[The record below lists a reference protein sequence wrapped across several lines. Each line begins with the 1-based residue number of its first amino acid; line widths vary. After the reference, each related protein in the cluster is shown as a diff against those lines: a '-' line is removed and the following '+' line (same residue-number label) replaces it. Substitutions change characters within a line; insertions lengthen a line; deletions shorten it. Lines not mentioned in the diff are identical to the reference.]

1 MPGNTGGLPG
11 IGITADRLLAF
22 RERKAAPVRGEPAG
36 RSSGVWFET
45 RRRLARKGVPKGV
58 NRTQKM
64 RVAGRISDA
73 LPHFIDDAREAGVR
87 HEHSRPDPSDQ
98 LRLRQRAGPHLDEEL
113 QQFVGLRRQVHLVAA
128 ALQLTR
134 VRIEKA
140 LAEADP
146 HDTSIRKHEG
156 IRQDFARDAPPY

>member
-22 RERKAAPVRGEPAG
+22 RERKAAFVSDEPARGSPDG
-36 RSSGVWFET
+36 RFWIRDRVP
-45 RRRLARKGVPKGV
+45 RKRVPEGV
-58 NRTQKM
+58 NGSQKE
-64 RVAGRISDA
+64 RGAGRIADA
-73 LPHFIDDAREAGVR
+73 LPHFVDDAREAGAR
-87 HEHSRPDPSDQ
+87 DEHSRPDSIEQ
-98 LRLRQRAGPHLDEEL
+98 LGLRQRAGPGLDKKL
-113 QQFVGLRRQVHLVAA
+113 QQLEGLRRQAHFACAA
-128 ALQLTR
+128 MQLAR